1 MALLGVR
8 ESDLQEHGSVS
19 CPVAEQMARGV
30 CEKLGTDFGIGITG
44 VAGPDGGSPDKPVG
58 LVYIALATPSGVEVK
73 RKTFRGDREMIRES
87 SVQRA
92 MSQLWRAL
100 A

>member
-1 MALLGVR
+1 MSR
-8 ESDLQEHGSVS
+8 
-19 CPVAEQMARGV
+19 PVAEQMARGV

-44 VAGPDGGSPDKPVG
+44 VAGPEGGTPDKPVG
-58 LVYIALATPSGVEVK
+58 RVYIALAMPDGIEVQENP
-73 RKTFRGDREMIRES
+73 FRGDREMIRES
-87 SVQRA
+87 SVQWA